1 MLRAVRH
8 AGIGRSKLP
17 PTMVQTWSDL
27 MLHRPGG
34 TPDGNSVKAKTLSDF
49 IFASTWTILH
59 LVFKLPKLVEPVLRE
74 DMMVDICWGGIWC
87 GERTKDWRYN
97 TYIVPDSSSEYGFHI
112 ILYKKCFVIFTSK
125 PVNLCTFAKHDLLW
139 ISQLCNI
146 FCELKINISTKT
158 FDIVCMILSL
168 ISYR

>member
-1 MLRAVRH
+1 MPEPVKRV
-8 AGIGRSKLP
+8 GIGRSKLP

-125 PVNLCTFAKHDLLW
+125 PVNRVHLQSMICCEYLN
-139 ISQLCNI
+139 CVI
-146 FCELKINISTKT
+146 FFVNSK
-158 FDIVCMILSL
+158 
-168 ISYR
+168 